1 MMPWPLRREVPS
13 DLARATERPRPAEP
27 AINPCRTSICAG
39 GTGSPSQVVEGATRC
54 SRDSGTFVSAIIT
67 PIINAFPGANSKGWG
82 FSLRGGPLEQKTFI
96 DISTLI
102 NAVIVF
108 VITAAAVYFVLVLP
122 LQKLNERR
130 GVTPKE
136 AAKTDDQRLLEE
148 IRDIL
153 REQRT

>member
-1 MMPWPLRREVPS
+1 MLKGFRDFILRGNIVE
-13 DLARATERPRPAEP
+13 LAVAF
-27 AINPCRTSICAG
+27 
-39 GTGSPSQVVEGATRC
+39 VVGLAFAKVV
-54 SRDSGTFVSAIIT
+54 DTFVSAIVA

-102 NAVIVF
+102 NAVVVF

-122 LQKLNERR
+122 LQKFNELRR
-130 GVTPKE
+130 VAPEE
-136 AAKTDDQRLLEE
+136 ATKTDDQRLLEE

>member
-1 MMPWPLRREVPS
+1 MLKGFRDFILRG
-13 DLARATERPRPAEP
+13 
-27 AINPCRTSICAG
+27 N
-39 GTGSPSQVVEGATRC
+39 VVELAVAFVVGTAFAKVV
-54 SRDSGTFVSAIIT
+54 DTFVSAIIT

-122 LQKLNERR
+122 LQKLNKLR
-130 GVTPKE
+130 GDTPKE

-153 REQRT
+153 REQRA

>member
-1 MMPWPLRREVPS
+1 MHKGFRDFILRGNIVE
-13 DLARATERPRPAEP
+13 LAVAF
-27 AINPCRTSICAG
+27 
-39 GTGSPSQVVEGATRC
+39 VVGLAFAKVV
-54 SRDSGTFVSAIIT
+54 DTFVSAIVA

-102 NAVIVF
+102 NAVVVF

-122 LQKLNERR
+122 LQKFNELRR
-130 GVTPKE
+130 VAPEE
-136 AAKTDDQRLLEE
+136 ATKTDDQRLLEE

>member
-1 MMPWPLRREVPS
+1 MLKGFRDFILRG
-13 DLARATERPRPAEP
+13 
-27 AINPCRTSICAG
+27 N
-39 GTGSPSQVVEGATRC
+39 VVELAVAFVVGTAFAKVV
-54 SRDSGTFVSAIIT
+54 DTFVSAIIT

-108 VITAAAVYFVLVLP
+108 VVTAAAVYFVLVLP
-122 LQKLNERR
+122 LQRFTQLR
-130 GVTPKE
+130 GVSPEEEKK
-136 AAKTDDQRLLEE
+136 KTDDQRLLEE

-153 REQRT
+153 RAQRS